1 MLIDRLPVPEDSA
14 SLSAPFRVLQ
24 ESSIHAVS
32 AVHLSGPE
40 LKEQGLMWVVIR
52 YELTL
57 SRALCPGEELLVT
70 TWASPFRHK
79 MSQRSYLLA
88 DAEGRSLGQAAGIWA
103 LVNRETRHMAD
114 GSAYGIDFPTEETG
128 REPPRPAAPEVLPAD
143 FERVFTVSE
152 EWLDLNGHMNNIRY
166 FDVAQACLDGGTE
179 GQTLTNARVSFLSE
193 ALAGDEL
200 TVSVGCRENLWT
212 FSGTRADIPVFQLS
226 LQFDA

>member
-1 MLIDRLPVPEDSA
+1 
-14 SLSAPFRVLQ
+14 
-24 ESSIHAVS
+24 
-32 AVHLSGPE
+32 
-40 LKEQGLMWVVIR
+40 MWVVIR

-128 REPPRPAAPEVLPAD
+128 CEPPRPAAPEVLPAD
-143 FERVFTVSE
+143 FERVFTVPK

-166 FDVAQACLDGGTE
+166 FEVAQACIGPGTE
-179 GQTLTNARVSFLSE
+179 GLTLTNARVSFLSE

-200 TVSVGCRENLWT
+200 TVACGRRENLWT
-212 FSGTRADIPVFQLS
+212 VSGTRDAAPIFQLS
-226 LQFDA
+226 LQFREQNVT